1 MLKTFFTIVCTL
13 LLLGFKSPAGA
24 GAFDPSTIQ
33 KWVVTPS
40 SFMNIEGKSNIN
52 SFSCSV
58 TEFLSTDTL
67 SYLFNDK
74 MQKQGQF
81 KGQLVVDVKKFDCH
95 QRFITSDLRR
105 TLKADENPTMS
116 IRFLTLDKLGKE
128 MENHAIT
135 GLVEI
140 ELAGMIKRYQV
151 NYTIQTN
158 NSQLILTGN
167 KTVMFSDFHLK
178 APSRI
183 AGLIKIEEEIQVH
196 FQLNLKPIKTSNSI

>member
-1 MLKTFFTIVCTL
+1 MCTM

-24 GAFDPSTIQ
+24 GAFDPANIQ

-40 SFMNIEGKSNIN
+40 SFMTIEGKSNIN

-67 SYLFNDK
+67 SYVFNEK
-74 MQKQGQF
+74 MQKQGLF
-81 KGQLVVDVKKFDCH
+81 KGQLMVDVKKFDCH

-105 TLKADENPTMS
+105 TLKSDDHPTMT
-116 IRFLTLDKLGKE
+116 IRFLTLDKLSKDPATA
-128 MENHAIT
+128 HAVT
-135 GLVEI
+135 GWVEI
-140 ELAGMIKRYQV
+140 ELAGVIKRFLV
-151 NYTIQTN
+151 NYTIQNN
-158 NSQLILTGN
+158 NSQLLLTGN
-167 KTVMFSDFHLK
+167 KTIMFSDFQLK

-196 FQLNLKPIKTSNSI
+196 FQLNLKPIKSLNSI